1 MSFCIATT
9 GIVSLKASKL
19 NKNKFERGKIDE
31 FTVESVDIGDLKKIK
46 IGHDN
51 AGKITCFGSLVFLLD
66 LAYYCIK

>member
-9 GIVSLKASKL
+9 GIVSLKASKI
-19 NKNKFERGKIDE
+19 NKNKFERGKVDE

-51 AGKITCFGSLVFLLD
+51 KGKTICFVMQCF
-66 LAYYCIK
+66 